1 MGKLKEQLLNNLTP
15 EEMDE
20 RFELSAFEYVEYMEN
35 YKQSNSE
42 EIPQEVLE
50 TLSEEQKNLEQEYID
65 MINNSNRVKYTDN
78 DILDVL
84 DGMVDPQKLDII
96 MAKLTDIWLIKNGL
110 K

>member
-35 YKQSNSE
+35 YKQQSE
-42 EIPQEVLE
+42 QIPADVVQQLG
-50 TLSEEQKNLEQEYID
+50 EEQQRLEQEYYEIEILND
-65 MINNSNRVKYTDN
+65 SMKLKYTDN

-84 DGMVDPQKLDII
+84 DGMVDPQKMDII
-96 MAKLTDIWLIKNGL
+96 MDKFRDIWATKVGV
-110 K
+110 